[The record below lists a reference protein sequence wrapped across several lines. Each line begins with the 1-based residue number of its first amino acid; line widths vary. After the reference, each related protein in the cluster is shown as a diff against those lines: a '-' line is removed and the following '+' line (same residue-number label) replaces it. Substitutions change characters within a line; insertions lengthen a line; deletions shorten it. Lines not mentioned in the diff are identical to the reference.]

1 MASGSHPRPLVP
13 AAPPGH
19 AFPRSLRG
27 FSSVTL
33 ARTARALPAL
43 ALVPLLALANGCA
56 SAGLSSAAEQG
67 DLSALRQRIDRAKQQ
82 GKLDG
87 GEVRDAAHETARQI
101 VKKADKV
108 DELDAVRMCVA
119 DLSSSLF
126 DRTKEHDAVGARAA
140 YLLLDDDR
148 ASTARWHDRVNDPD
162 AAWRA
167 VGARSL
173 VARADGAK
181 RRELFLDLD
190 PRVRV
195 GAIEAAYRALD
206 KEDAHPLLEV
216 VRLDPDGVARN
227 LGARTVGAIG
237 GREVVLAL
245 RDRWDRA
252 DEPLR
257 AAIAS
262 SFGFTASYDDGGRD
276 ALVWIAET
284 QSGSPGV
291 TAGSTLFR
299 ATKDDRPIGRAAL
312 LRALGTG
319 STAVRVMAIQL
330 ASLDDAELR
339 AEIEKAAGLEA
350 KSQEA
355 DPKPADPAGEEG
367 STTPPTG
374 PALDTAVKVAALGK
388 LALRSD
394 RRAEALAALGPLAA
408 GEDRAANA
416 AKVALA
422 TARDRRVVPLLVKDL
437 SSTLPDVRAW
447 AASIL
452 AGMHELQEAAPA
464 LADPEPT
471 VRGRAACSIVRA
483 PAK

>member
-1 MASGSHPRPLVP
+1 MASGLRPRPSRRTASKDRAFAPAAVP
-13 AAPPGH
+13 AKAP
-19 AFPRSLRG
+19 RG
-27 FSSVTL
+27 L
-33 ARTARALPAL
+33 PPAGALPAL
-43 ALVPLLALANGCA
+43 LLAAFAATGCA
-56 SAGLSSAAEQG
+56 SAGLVPAAEKN
-67 DLSALRQRIDRAKQQ
+67 DFSTLRRRIDDAKRQ

-87 GEVRDAAHETARQI
+87 GEVRDAAHETARQV
-101 VKKADKV
+101 VKKADKSERLDPV
-108 DELDAVRMCVA
+108 RLCVRELSDELFAKAKDHDDA
-119 DLSSSLF
+119 
-126 DRTKEHDAVGARAA
+126 GARAA

-148 ASTARWHDRVNDPD
+148 ASPARWHDRVSDTDP
-162 AAWRA
+162 AWRA

-173 VARADGAK
+173 VSRSDGTK

-206 KEDAHPLLEV
+206 HDDAHPLLEV
-216 VRLDPDGVARN
+216 VRLDPDGLARS

-237 GREVVLAL
+237 GREVVLGL

-257 AAIAS
+257 SAIAS
-262 SFGFTASYDDGGRD
+262 SFGFTASYDEGGRD

-299 ATKDDRPIGRAAL
+299 ATEADRPIGRAAL
-312 LRALGTG
+312 LRALSSG
-319 STAVRVMAIQL
+319 STSVRMMAIQL
-330 ASLDDAELR
+330 ASLDDADMR
-339 AEIEKAAGLEA
+339 AEVEKAAALDDTEPSAKDTDGEA
-350 KSQEA
+350 A
-355 DPKPADPAGEEG
+355 
-367 STTPPTG
+367 PPRSR
-374 PALDTAVKVAALGK
+374 AVSDTAVRVAALGK
-388 LALRSD
+388 LALRSNLRD
-394 RRAEALAALGPLAA
+394 RALEALGPIAA

-416 AKVALA
+416 AKVAMA

-437 SSTLPDVRAW
+437 SSTIPDVRAW
-447 AASIL
+447 AASTL

-464 LADPEPT
+464 LADDDAD
-471 VRGRAACSIVRA
+471 VRGRAACAIVRA